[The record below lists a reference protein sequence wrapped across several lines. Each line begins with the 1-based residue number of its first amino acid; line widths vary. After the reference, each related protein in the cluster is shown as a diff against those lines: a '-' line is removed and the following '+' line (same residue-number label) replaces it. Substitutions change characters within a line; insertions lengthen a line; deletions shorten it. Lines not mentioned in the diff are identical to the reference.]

1 MSYCEPEN
9 VTASNR
15 FYYSPH
21 FWLIAGIILLI
32 TIANYGKTIP
42 ALQSLTPGSE
52 PGLSGLVMGYT
63 LYLIPTF
70 YSYFIFGLR
79 GSLLVLA
86 IFLLTMLPEAAFLS
100 EYPTKSFL
108 AVSGAALGGSTILFL
123 SDLYKRQRSEIKITR
138 ERLELAHRK
147 LHSRAKNAIEH
158 EDRMAALTAFSAML
172 NQSLDIGEVIK
183 TGIKMVVEVMQVEV
197 VILFSLDAKNEEL
210 RVIAF
215 EGVDY
220 KYAAVV
226 DRIKLGRGFCG
237 RVAATGQPLLV
248 ENIAVDPVHG
258 SREAMDEQLQTQLS
272 VPLQSRG
279 NIIGTLCVATRSPRQ
294 FTYSEIELLTAI
306 GNLIG
311 IAIENSELSLERE
324 LAAEQ
329 LAISEKK
336 YRQLFENAHDA
347 IWVQD
352 LSGKITAANKAA
364 AALFGCTLPELV
376 GTYIQDHL
384 PQEGLYLSRKMQD
397 KLLKGQITKQPYTQ
411 KVIKKDGT
419 EAMLMLT
426 SNIISSNGQPDGIQF
441 IGRDITN
448 EVRMQENQQF
458 YLQQITQAH
467 EEERLRI
474 SRDLHDSSAQNLIG
488 ILHKLENFCQND
500 EYLPMP
506 KLRSLWSL
514 HERLKDVLQEI
525 RQLSRDLRPSIL
537 DHLGLLAAVD
547 WLAEQL
553 KSEHKID
560 ARLTVEGKERR
571 FTPETEV
578 ALFRIVQEALR
589 NVAKHSGATKAMINV
604 NFKQDET
611 VITVIDNGKGFDQPE
626 SLGELSRKGKLGLD
640 GMQTRARLIGGTF
653 KIKSGVGK
661 GSVLSIRIP
670 S

>member
-1 MSYCEPEN
+1 
-9 VTASNR
+9 
-15 FYYSPH
+15 
-21 FWLIAGIILLI
+21 
-32 TIANYGKTIP
+32 
-42 ALQSLTPGSE
+42 
-52 PGLSGLVMGYT
+52 
-63 LYLIPTF
+63 
-70 YSYFIFGLR
+70 
-79 GSLLVLA
+79 
-86 IFLLTMLPEAAFLS
+86 
-100 EYPTKSFL
+100 
-108 AVSGAALGGSTILFL
+108 
-123 SDLYKRQRSEIKITR
+123 
-138 ERLELAHRK
+138 
-147 LHSRAKNAIEH
+147 
-158 EDRMAALTAFSAML
+158 MAALTAFSAML
-172 NQSLDIGEVIK
+172 NQSLDISEVIK
-183 TGIKMVVEVMQVEV
+183 TATKMVIEVMQVEV
-197 VILFSLDAKNEEL
+197 VILFSLDAENEEL

-215 EGVDY
+215 EGVDH

-226 DRIKLGRGFCG
+226 DRIKIGRGFCG
-237 RVAATGQPLLV
+237 RVAETGKPLLV
-248 ENIAVDPVHG
+248 TNVSNDPVHG
-258 SREAMDEQLQTQLS
+258 SKEASAQQLQTQLS

-279 NIIGTLCVATRSPRQ
+279 SIIGTLCVATRSPRQ

-311 IAIENSELSLERE
+311 VAIENSELDLERE

-384 PQEGLYLSRKMQD
+384 PQEGLYLSKKIQE
-397 KLLKGQITKQPYTQ
+397 KLLKGQVTKQPYTQ

-419 EAMLMLT
+419 EAILMLT
-426 SNIISSNGQPDGIQF
+426 SNIVSSNSQPDGVQF
-441 IGRDITN
+441 IGRNITN

-458 YLQQITQAH
+458 YLQQITRAH
-467 EEERLRI
+467 EDERLRI

-506 KLRSLWSL
+506 KLRSLWNL

-553 KSEHKID
+553 RSEHKID
-560 ARLTVEGKERR
+560 ARLIVEGKERR

-589 NVAKHSGATKAMINV
+589 NVAKHSGATKATINV

-611 VITVIDNGKGFDQPE
+611 VVTVIDNGKGFDQPE

-653 KIKSGVGK
+653 KIKSGFGK

>member
-1 MSYCEPEN
+1 LNYCEPDN
-9 VTASNR
+9 VNPSKS
-15 FYYSPH
+15 FFYSPH
-21 FWLIAGIILLI
+21 FWLIAGIILFI
-32 TIANYGKTIP
+32 TISNYGNTIP
-42 ALQSLTPGSE
+42 ALQSLIPGSE
-52 PGLSGLVMGYT
+52 SSQSGIIIGYA
-63 LYLIPTF
+63 LYLIPVS

-100 EYPTKSFL
+100 KYPIRSFIV
-108 AVSGAALGGSTILFL
+108 VSGTVLGGSAALL
-123 SDLYKRQRSEIKITR
+123 LADLYKRQRDEINITR

-147 LHSRAKNAIEH
+147 LHSRAKSAIEH

-183 TGIKMVVEVMQVEV
+183 TAIKMVVEVMQVEV
-197 VILFSLDAKNEEL
+197 VIIFSLDAKNEEL
-210 RVIAF
+210 RVIAY

-237 RVAATGQPLLV
+237 RVAETGQPLLV
-248 ENIAVDPVHG
+248 ENIAIDPVHG
-258 SREAMDEQLQTQLS
+258 SKEAVDEHLQTQLS

-294 FTYSEIELLTAI
+294 FTYSEVELLTAI

-311 IAIENSELSLERE
+311 VAMENSELDLERE

-347 IWVQD
+347 IWVQS

-364 AALFGCTLPELV
+364 ATLFGCALPELI
-376 GTYIQDHL
+376 GTFIQDHL
-384 PQEGLYLSRKMQD
+384 PQEGLHLSNKMQD
-397 KLLKGQITKQPYTQ
+397 KLLRGQVTKQPYTQ

-419 EAMLMLT
+419 EAVLMLT
-426 SNIISSNGQPDGIQF
+426 SNIVSSNGQPDGIQF

-458 YLQQITQAH
+458 YLQQITRAH
-467 EEERLRI
+467 EDERLRI

-506 KLRSLWSL
+506 KLRLLWSL
-514 HERLKDVLQEI
+514 HERLKDVLQEV

-537 DHLGLLAAVD
+537 DHLGLLPSVD
-547 WLAEQL
+547 WLSEQIRM
-553 KSEHKID
+553 EHKID
-560 ARLTVEGKERR
+560 TELTIIGNRRR
-571 FTPETEV
+571 FSQEIEV
-578 ALFRIVQEALR
+578 ALFRIIQEALR
-589 NVAKHSGATKAMINV
+589 NIAKHSEATKAQVIIE
-604 NFKQDET
+604 FKNSKT
-611 VITVIDNGKGFDQPE
+611 CVTIKDNGTGFELPPT
-626 SLGELSRKGKLGLD
+626 LGELSRLGKLGLD
-640 GMQTRARLIGGTF
+640 GMQTRAKLVGGT
-653 KIKSGVGK
+653 
-661 GSVLSIRIP
+661 LSINSNPGEGTTIKVDIP
-670 S
+670 A

>member
-1 MSYCEPEN
+1 LNYCEPEN
-9 VTASNR
+9 KTIGNR

-21 FWLIAGIILLI
+21 FWLIAGIVLLI

-42 ALQSLTPGSE
+42 ALQSLIPGSE
-52 PGLSGLVMGYT
+52 PILSGAVAGYT

-70 YSYFIFGLR
+70 YSYFVFGLR
-79 GSLLVLA
+79 GGLLVLA
-86 IFLLTMLPEAAFLS
+86 IFLLTVLPEVAFLS
-100 EYPTKSFL
+100 EYPVKSFL
-108 AVSGAALGGSTILFL
+108 AISGAVLGSGAVLFL
-123 SDLYKRQRSEIKITR
+123 SNLYKRQREEIRIGG

-147 LHSRAKNAIEH
+147 LRSRAKSAIEH

-172 NQSLDIGEVIK
+172 NQSMGISEVIQ
-183 TGIKMVVEVMQVEV
+183 TGVKMVIEVMQVEV
-197 VILFSLDAKNEEL
+197 VILFSLDAENEEL

-226 DRIKLGRGFCG
+226 DRIKIGRGFCG
-237 RVAATGQPLLV
+237 RVAETGKPLLV
-248 ENIAVDPVHG
+248 ANVSNDPVHG
-258 SREAMDEQLQTQLS
+258 SKEAAAQQLQTQLS

-279 NIIGTLCVATRSPRQ
+279 SIIGTLCVATRSPRQ
-294 FTYSEIELLTAI
+294 FTYSEVELLSAI

-311 IAIENSELSLERE
+311 VAMENSELSLERE

-329 LAISEKK
+329 LTISEKK

-352 LSGKITAANKAA
+352 LSGKISAANKAA

-384 PQEGLYLSRKMQD
+384 PQEGLHLSKKMQD
-397 KLLKGQITKQPYTQ
+397 KLLKGQVTKQPYTQ
-411 KVIKKDGT
+411 KVIKKDGS
-419 EAMLMLT
+419 EAVLMLT
-426 SNIISSNGQPDGIQF
+426 SNIVSSNGQPDGVQF

-458 YLQQITQAH
+458 YLRQITKAH

-514 HERLKDVLQEI
+514 HERLKDILQEI

-537 DHLGLLAAVD
+537 DHLGLLPSVD
-547 WLAEQL
+547 WLSEQIRI
-553 KSEHKID
+553 EHKID
-560 ARLTVEGKERR
+560 TELTVIGSRRR
-571 FTPETEV
+571 FSQEIEV
-578 ALFRIVQEALR
+578 ALFRIIQEALR
-589 NVAKHSGATKAMINV
+589 NVAKHSEATKAQVIIE
-604 NFKQDET
+604 FKSSKT
-611 VITVIDNGKGFDQPE
+611 CVTIKDNGKGFDLPPA
-626 SLGELSRKGKLGLD
+626 LGELSRLGKLGLD
-640 GMQTRARLIGGTF
+640 GMQTRAKLIGGT
-653 KIKSGVGK
+653 
-661 GSVLSIRIP
+661 LSINSNPGEGTILKVDIP
-670 S
+670 A